1 MGNPTRADAQLL
13 GSEFAKSFRI
23 DTVSGFVSAAGNGS
37 TVITGLS
44 GAFDA
49 PMAAFVAELSYTSKR
64 KITLASVT
72 FTANRVQI
80 ANTDTSGQQI
90 DLYWWNK
97 V

>member
-1 MGNPTRADAQLL
+1 MGNPTRADAELL
-13 GSEFAKSFRI
+13 GSETARAFRV

-37 TVITGLS
+37 AQITGLS

-49 PMAAFVAELSYTSKR
+49 PIAAFVAELSYTSKR

-72 FTANRVQI
+72 FVADRVQI
-80 ANTDTSGQQI
+80 ANTDTSSKQI